1 MERSAAYRAVVPRSI
16 GRRSR
21 HNPGRS
27 VPAMSAATSDTT
39 SSYFVALKEIGAGGS
54 TTSGRFTDG
63 CSKNSVKRL
72 PALRSRETADSVSAN
87 FLYSSR
93 RHRDEEHA
101 YII

>member
-39 SSYFVALKEIGAGGS
+39 SFYFVALREIGAGGS

-72 PALRSRETADSVSAN
+72 LALRSWETAVKASAN
-87 FLYSSR
+87 FRFSSQR
-93 RHRDEEHA
+93 QRDEAHA
-101 YII
+101 YNN